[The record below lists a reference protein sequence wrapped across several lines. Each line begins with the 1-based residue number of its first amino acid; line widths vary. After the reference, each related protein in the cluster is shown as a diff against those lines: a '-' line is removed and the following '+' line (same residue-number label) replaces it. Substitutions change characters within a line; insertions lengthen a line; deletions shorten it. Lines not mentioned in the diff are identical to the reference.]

1 MVVSV
6 RVRSCVCVSVRAC
19 VCFPFISIG
28 SGQLQFKTDS
38 TNSSQL
44 CVLLRLIGMFV
55 CMSDNNVAGA
65 F

>member
-1 MVVSV
+1 M
-6 RVRSCVCVSVRAC
+6 CVSVRAC

-28 SGQLQFKTDS
+28 SGQLHFKTDS